1 MFFRNTAGTVME
13 ICLEG
18 LGSRAEEPV
27 LKMRVIEECVH
38 RVTFE
43 LRLRGSKKPAMRGH
57 GTKGSR

>member
-1 MFFRNTAGTVME
+1 MFYRKTTGTVME
-13 ICLEG
+13 ICLER

-38 RVTFE
+38 RVAFK
-43 LRLRGSKKPAMRGH
+43 LRPRGSKKPALRGH